1 MTEEKRKIAVIG
13 AGFGGLSAALDL
25 RKAGHEVVV
34 FEAGN
39 VPGGLAS
46 GFKEPEWDWSV
57 ERFYHHWFQSD
68 SHLLGLI
75 GELGWSD
82 EVMFPRPISV
92 MYHNGKFYPFD
103 SILAALK
110 YPGLGWGINKIRF
123 GLVGLYLRFTNNWR
137 PLEKVT
143 TDTWMRK
150 FAGNKVFESMWKPM
164 LDGKFGENW
173 SDKVNMAWMWAR
185 LHVRTTRLGTFK
197 GGFQRFADKFAQKL
211 VQDGVDIR
219 YAQPVKQIRRSENG
233 GLDVQVGEETIE
245 QFDKVLV
252 TLSPGLMAKLAP
264 ELPSEYLGEL
274 LKLNHMGAVVMT
286 VSLKHALSPDGYYW
300 YNIPKQAG
308 YPFLSLVEHTN
319 FLKPE
324 YFGGDHI
331 IYIGD
336 YLEKDH
342 PNFSKTDEELAAEFL
357 PHLKKINP
365 DFSLDWV
372 KKIWVSKTGYAQPIP
387 LVNHSKN
394 IPAIKT
400 PVDGLWFASM
410 SQVYPWDRGT
420 NFAVEIGRRAA
431 KEMLEEKRL

>member
-92 MYHNGKFYPFD
+92 MYHNNKFYPFD
-103 SILAALK
+103 SILAALM

-185 LHVRTTRLGTFK
+185 LHVRTPRLGTFK

-211 VQDGVDIR
+211 VEDGVTIR
-219 YAQPVKQIRRSENG
+219 YSQPVKQIRRSENG
-233 GLDVQVGEETIE
+233 GLDVQVGEETAE
-245 QFDKVLV
+245 HFDQVLV

-264 ELPSEYLGEL
+264 ELPSDYLGEL

-286 VSLKHALSPDGYYW
+286 ISLKHPLSPDGYYW

-365 DFSLDWV
+365 DFNLDWV

-431 KEMLEEKRL
+431 KQMLEEKRL

>member
-1 MTEEKRKIAVIG
+1 MTDNKQKIAVIG
-13 AGFGGLSAALDL
+13 AGFAGMSAALDL
-25 RKAGHEVVV
+25 RKAGHDVTI
-34 FEAGN
+34 FESGDI
-39 VPGGLAS
+39 PGGLAS
-46 GFKEPEWDWSV
+46 GFKEPAWDWSV
-57 ERFYHHWFQSD
+57 ERFYHHWFQTD

-75 GELGWSD
+75 EELGWSD
-82 EVMFPRPISV
+82 EVLFPRPISV
-92 MYHNGKFYPFD
+92 MYFKGKFYPFD
-103 SILAALK
+103 SIPAAIM

-123 GLVGLYLRFTNNWR
+123 GLVGLYLRFTKNWK

-143 TDTWMRK
+143 TDAWMRK
-150 FAGNKVFESMWKPM
+150 WAGNKVFESMWKPM
-164 LDGKFGENW
+164 LDGKFGGNW

-211 VQDGVDIR
+211 IDDGVNIR
-219 YAQPVKQIRRSENG
+219 YATAVKKISKNETG
-233 GLDVQVGEETIE
+233 GLDVLISEDQVEH
-245 QFDKVLV
+245 FDQVLV
-252 TLSPGLMAKLAP
+252 TLAPGLMAKLAP
-264 ELPSEYLGEL
+264 ELPSDYLGEL

-286 VSLKHALSPDGYYW
+286 LSLKHALSPEGYYW
-300 YNIPKQAG
+300 YNIPKQAD

-342 PNFSKTDEELAAEFL
+342 PNFSKTDEELLAEFL

-365 DFSLDWV
+365 EFSEDWV
-372 KKIWVSKTGYAQPIP
+372 KKVWVSKTGYAQPIP
-387 LVNHSKN
+387 LLNHSKN
-394 IPAIKT
+394 IPVIKT

-431 KEMLEEKRL
+431 KQMLQE

>member
-1 MTEEKRKIAVIG
+1 MTENKSKIAVIG
-13 AGFGGLSAALDL
+13 AGFAGLSAALDL
-25 RKAGHEVVV
+25 IKAGHEVVI
-34 FEAGN
+34 FESSGS
-39 VPGGLAS
+39 PGGLAS
-46 GFKEPEWDWSV
+46 GFKEPHWDWSV

-68 SHLLGLI
+68 FHLLGLI
-75 GELGWSD
+75 EELGWSD
-82 EVMFPRPISV
+82 QVLFPKPVSV
-92 MYHNGKFYPFD
+92 MYHKGKFYPFD
-103 SILAALK
+103 SIKAALL

-123 GLVGLYLRFTNNWR
+123 GLVGLYLRFTKNWK

-143 TDTWMRK
+143 TDQWMRAK
-150 FAGNKVFESMWKPM
+150 AGNFVFDSMWKPM

-185 LHVRTTRLGTFK
+185 LHVRTTRLGTFE

-211 VQDGVDIR
+211 IEDGVQIR
-219 YAQPVKQIRRSENG
+219 YKQSVSKITKNAIG
-233 GLDVQVGEETIE
+233 GLDVQTANDQTER
-245 QFDKVLV
+245 FDQVLV
-252 TLSPGLMAKLAP
+252 TLSPGLMAKLSP
-264 ELPSEYLGEL
+264 ELPKDYLGEL

-286 VSLKHALSPDGYYW
+286 LSLKHPLSPDGYYW

-308 YPFLSLVEHTN
+308 FPFLSLVEHTN

-342 PNFSKTDEELAAEFL
+342 PNFAKSDEELTAEFL

-365 DFSLDWV
+365 NFEQDWV
-372 KKIWVSKTGYAQPIP
+372 KKVWVSKTGYAQPIP
-387 LVNHSKN
+387 LLNHSKN
-394 IPAIKT
+394 IPSLQT
-400 PVDGLWFASM
+400 PIDGLWFASM

-431 KEMLEEKRL
+431 KLMLEN

>member
-1 MTEEKRKIAVIG
+1 MTDKKRKIAVIG
-13 AGFGGLSAALDL
+13 AGFAGLSAALDL
-25 RKAGHEVVV
+25 IKVGHEVVV
-34 FEAGN
+34 FEASGN
-39 VPGGLAS
+39 PGGLAS
-46 GFKEPEWDWSV
+46 GFKEDHWDWSV

-68 SHLLGLI
+68 AHLLGLI
-75 GELGWSD
+75 EELGWSD
-82 EVMFPRPISV
+82 QVIFPKPVSV
-92 MYHNGKFYPFD
+92 MYHKGKFYPFD
-103 SILAALK
+103 SIIAALL

-123 GLVGLYLRFTNNWR
+123 GLVGLYLRFTKNWK

-143 TDTWMRK
+143 TEQWMRSK
-150 FAGNKVFESMWKPM
+150 AGNFVFESMWKPM

-211 VQDGVDIR
+211 IEDGVQIR
-219 YAQPVKQIRRSENG
+219 YKQSVSKISKNPLG
-233 GLDVQVGEETIE
+233 GLDVETGAE
-245 QFDKVLV
+245 QSERFDQVLV

-264 ELPSEYLGEL
+264 DLPQDYLGEL

-286 VSLKHALSPDGYYW
+286 LALKHPLSPDGYYW

-342 PNFSKTDEELAAEFL
+342 PNFAKSDQELLDEFL

-365 DFSLDWV
+365 KFEADWV
-372 KKIWVSKTGYAQPIP
+372 KKAWVSKTGYAQPIP
-387 LVNHSKN
+387 LLNHSKN
-394 IPAIKT
+394 IPSLQT
-400 PVDGLWFASM
+400 PIDGLWFASM

-431 KEMLEEKRL
+431 KLMLEN

>member
-1 MTEEKRKIAVIG
+1 MTENKSKIAVIG
-13 AGFGGLSAALDL
+13 AGFAGLSAALDL
-25 RKAGHEVVV
+25 IKAGHGVVI
-34 FEAGN
+34 FESSGS
-39 VPGGLAS
+39 PGGLAS
-46 GFKEPEWDWSV
+46 GFKEPHWDWSV

-68 SHLLGLI
+68 FHLLGLI
-75 GELGWSD
+75 EELGWSD
-82 EVMFPRPISV
+82 QVLFPKPVSV
-92 MYHNGKFYPFD
+92 MYHKGKFYPFD
-103 SILAALK
+103 SIKAALL

-123 GLVGLYLRFTNNWR
+123 GLVGLYLRFTKNWK

-143 TDTWMRK
+143 TDQWMRAK
-150 FAGNKVFESMWKPM
+150 AGNFVFDSMWKPM

-185 LHVRTTRLGTFK
+185 LHVRTTRLGTFE

-211 VQDGVDIR
+211 IEDGVQIR
-219 YAQPVKQIRRSENG
+219 YKQSVSKITKNAIG
-233 GLDVQVGEETIE
+233 GLDVQTGNE
-245 QFDKVLV
+245 QSERFDQVLV
-252 TLSPGLMAKLAP
+252 TLSPGLMAKLSP
-264 ELPSEYLGEL
+264 ELPKDYLGEL

-286 VSLKHALSPDGYYW
+286 LSLKHPLSPDGYYW

-308 YPFLSLVEHTN
+308 FPFLSLVEHTN

-342 PNFSKTDEELAAEFL
+342 PNFAKSDEELTAEFL

-365 DFSLDWV
+365 NFEQDWV
-372 KKIWVSKTGYAQPIP
+372 KKVWVSKTGYAQPIP
-387 LVNHSKN
+387 LLNHSKN
-394 IPAIKT
+394 IPSLQT
-400 PVDGLWFASM
+400 PIDGLWFASM

-431 KEMLEEKRL
+431 KLMLEN

>member
-92 MYHNGKFYPFD
+92 MYHNSKFYPFD
-103 SILAALK
+103 SILAALM

-185 LHVRTTRLGTFK
+185 LHVRTPRLGTFK

-211 VQDGVDIR
+211 VEDGVTIR
-219 YAQPVKQIRRSENG
+219 YSQPVKQIRRSENG

>member
-1 MTEEKRKIAVIG
+1 MTDKKRKIAVIG
-13 AGFGGLSAALDL
+13 AGFAGLSAALDL
-25 RKAGHEVVV
+25 VKAGQEVVV
-34 FEAGN
+34 FEASGN
-39 VPGGLAS
+39 PGGLAS
-46 GFKEPEWDWSV
+46 GFKEAHWDWSV

-75 GELGWSD
+75 EELGWSD
-82 EVMFPRPISV
+82 QVIFPKPVSV
-92 MYHNGKFYPFD
+92 MYHKGKFYPFD
-103 SILAALK
+103 SIIAALL

-123 GLVGLYLRFTNNWR
+123 GLVGLYLRFTKNWK

-143 TDTWMRK
+143 TEQWMRSK
-150 FAGNKVFESMWKPM
+150 AGNFVFESMWKPM

-185 LHVRTTRLGTFK
+185 LHVRTTRLGTFE

-211 VQDGVDIR
+211 IEDGVQIR
-219 YAQPVKQIRRSENG
+219 YKQSVSKISKNVLG
-233 GLDVQVGEETIE
+233 GLDVQTADNQSER
-245 QFDKVLV
+245 FDQVLV

-264 ELPSEYLGEL
+264 DLPQDYLGEL

-286 VSLKHALSPDGYYW
+286 LSLKHPLSPDGYYW

-342 PNFSKTDEELAAEFL
+342 PNFSKSDQELLDEFL

-365 DFSLDWV
+365 KFEADWV
-372 KKIWVSKTGYAQPIP
+372 KKAWVSKTGYAQPIP
-387 LVNHSKN
+387 LLDHSKN
-394 IPAIKT
+394 IPSLQT
-400 PVDGLWFASM
+400 PIDGLWFASM

-431 KEMLEEKRL
+431 KLMLEN

>member
-1 MTEEKRKIAVIG
+1 MITEEKRKIAVIG
-13 AGFGGLSAALDL
+13 AGFAGLSAALDL
-25 RKAGHEVVV
+25 RKAGHDVTI
-34 FEAGN
+34 FESSN

-57 ERFYHHWFQSD
+57 EHFYHHWFQSD

-75 GELGWSD
+75 EELGWSD
-82 EVMFPRPISV
+82 EVMFPKPISV
-92 MYHNGKFYPFD
+92 MYHKGKFYPFD
-103 SILAALK
+103 SIPAAIM

-123 GLVGLYLRFTNNWR
+123 GLVGLYLRFTNNWK

-143 TDTWMRK
+143 TDAWMRK

-173 SDKVNMAWMWAR
+173 ADKVNMAWMWAR
-185 LHVRTTRLGTFK
+185 LHARTTRLGTFK
-197 GGFQRFADKFAQKL
+197 GGFQHFADKFAQKL
-211 VQDGVDIR
+211 VKDGVSIR
-219 YAQPVKQIRRSENG
+219 YSQPINRISHAESG
-233 GLDVQVGEETIE
+233 GLDLQVGEENIE
-245 QFDKVLV
+245 HFDQVLV

-264 ELPSEYLGEL
+264 ELPSDYLGEL

-286 VSLKHALSPDGYYW
+286 VSLKHPLSPAGYYW

-342 PNFSKTDEELAAEFL
+342 PNFSKTDDELAAEFL

-365 DFSLDWV
+365 EFTQEWV
-372 KKIWVSKTGYAQPIP
+372 KKVWVSKTGYAQPIP

-400 PVDGLWFASM
+400 PLEGLWFASM

-431 KEMLEEKRL
+431 KQMLAE